1 MEVTDAIY
9 ALESIL
15 GDVKQVQ
22 EDEAMGETFKK
33 EMDVCEKYVTRALKT
48 AYKMRLKELSG
59 KVEKEDEKE
68 DEKVDEKE

>member
-9 ALESIL
+9 ALENIL
-15 GDVKQVQ
+15 RDVKQVQ
-22 EDEAMGETFKK
+22 EDEVMGETFKK

-59 KVEKEDEKE
+59 KVEKEE
-68 DEKVDEKE
+68 DAEEKVDEKE